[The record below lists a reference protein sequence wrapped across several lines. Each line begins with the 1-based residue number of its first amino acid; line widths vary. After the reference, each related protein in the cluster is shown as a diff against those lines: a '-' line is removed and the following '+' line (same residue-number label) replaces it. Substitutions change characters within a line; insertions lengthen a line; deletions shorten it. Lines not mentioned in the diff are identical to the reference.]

1 MTSKK
6 KKSTKKSK
14 KELPA
19 NVERDFGPV
28 VMRRRVE
35 DIDEATRLVE
45 GGARCVRQD
54 LDGYHL
60 ELDAEACEACGV

>member
-28 VMRRRVE
+28 VMRRRVQDE
-35 DIDEATRLVE
+35 DEATRLVE
-45 GGARCVRQD
+45 AGARCVRQD

>member
-14 KELPA
+14 KELPE

-28 VMRRRVE
+28 VMRRRVQDE
-35 DIDEATRLVE
+35 DEATRLVE
-45 GGARCVRQD
+45 AGARCVRQD